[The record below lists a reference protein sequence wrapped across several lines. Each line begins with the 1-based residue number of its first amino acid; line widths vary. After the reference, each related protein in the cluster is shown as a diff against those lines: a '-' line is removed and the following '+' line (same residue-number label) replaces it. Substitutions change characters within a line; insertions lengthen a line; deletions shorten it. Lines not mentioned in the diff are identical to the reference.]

1 MFSVSPKHHR
11 ALRERRGL
19 GGMRNYILIVMAIA
33 LSLEVS
39 AQSVSRDAEGNF
51 LAKARV
57 QAAHDSTTTYT
68 YTDGKGKVEPVFVG
82 KKGGYY
88 LVRISKKSGKFYR
101 KYLKLED

>member
-1 MFSVSPKHHR
+1 
-11 ALRERRGL
+11 
-19 GGMRNYILIVMAIA
+19 MRNYILIVMAIA
-33 LSLEVS
+33 LSLEVN
-39 AQSVSRDAEGNF
+39 AQVSRDAEGNF

-68 YTDGKGKVEPVFVG
+68 YTSAKGKVEPVFVG

-88 LVRISKKSGKFYR
+88 LARISKKSGKFYR